1 MPCGEKVTH
10 YTSVP
15 EEPVPEEMATGTTI
29 RWLISDKDGASNF
42 YMRMFRME
50 PGAHI
55 KAHFHP
61 WEHEIYVL
69 EGSGRVRIGSSTYD
83 VSEGTVVYIPPNVEH
98 EYWSGDKGLRFLC
111 IIPARPTA
119 EKTEKPLE
127 C

>member
-69 EGSGRVRIGSSTYD
+69 EGSGR
-83 VSEGTVVYIPPNVEH
+83 
-98 EYWSGDKGLRFLC
+98 
-111 IIPARPTA
+111 
-119 EKTEKPLE
+119 
-127 C
+127 